1 MTPARRPRRPGRRVL
16 AGLVR
21 CSLGAA
27 LLAAAV
33 VLLPAGAAM
42 ACSCAAAPS
51 DQALVARSDVV
62 FTGTLVERHE
72 PTVFPGLS
80 SSSDP
85 AVLVF
90 AVDTVHKGSVAERQG
105 VETARSGAS
114 CGLELTQGR
123 EVLLLADRVD
133 GHLVASL
140 CGGSRELTAG
150 KQPLGA
156 GATPPGVRGAA
167 RRRAAPGGRRSGR
180 PGRARHADGP
190 GGAGG
195 PAPAEGWSGGS
206 RAGLTTPWLRS
217 SPRGADL

>member
-1 MTPARRPRRPGRRVL
+1 VL
-16 AGLVR
+16 AGLLR
-21 CSLGAA
+21 GSLGLA

-90 AVDTVHKGSVAERQG
+90 DVDTVHKGTAAQRQG

-150 KQPLGA
+150 EQPLGA
-156 GATPPGVRGAA
+156 GRPPRAGSAVQLDDGLRPVVAGAA
-167 RRRAAPGGRRSGR
+167 GLAGLGALAALAAMVVRRRRRAGLASVGR
-180 PGRARHADGP
+180 P
-190 GGAGG
+190 
-195 PAPAEGWSGGS
+195 
-206 RAGLTTPWLRS
+206 
-217 SPRGADL
+217 

>member
-1 MTPARRPRRPGRRVL
+1 MTPARPPRARPGRRGL
-16 AGLVR
+16 AGLLR
-21 CSLGAA
+21 GSLGLA

-90 AVDTVHKGSVAERQG
+90 DVDTVHKGSVAERQG

-150 KQPLGA
+150 EQPLGA
-156 GATPPGVRGAA
+156 GRPPRAGAA
-167 RRRAAPGGRRSGR
+167 VQLDDGLRPVVAGAAAVAGLGALTALGAAVVRRRRRAGAASVGR
-180 PGRARHADGP
+180 P
-190 GGAGG
+190 
-195 PAPAEGWSGGS
+195 
-206 RAGLTTPWLRS
+206 
-217 SPRGADL
+217 